1 MPRRLTT
8 LALVAIVSTASAHMQ
23 TPASTPMHTDGAR
36 CSSLLSSLRLPDVRV
51 TEAREVAADP
61 AAKGAVHVAH
71 CRINGTIG
79 SEIGFGL
86 WLPDAWNGRFL
97 MSGGGGFVGS
107 LPSPGPDVDR
117 GFAVT
122 TTDTGHKSEGIDAR
136 WALDNL
142 ERQLDFAYLATHR
155 TAVTAKAIVATYYG
169 SDPRYSYFSGCSTG
183 GRQALMEAQR
193 FPDDFDG
200 IVSGAPVFDW
210 TRAVTAGL
218 ALAQALY
225 PDPAVLDKP
234 VITEA
239 SLKLVHD
246 AALAACDAKD
256 GVADGV
262 IDDPRTC
269 AFDLAT
275 VRACPKDAV
284 APDCLTRAQRAAIA
298 RVYSPLGDGEG
309 VIYEGTP
316 VGAEAE
322 EGGWRAWLTGSDP
335 KMLSESGQPNAS
347 WGFST
352 QFYRYFVFANP
363 DWTYKGYDVAGS
375 WRRDTKRITAFMN
388 AENPDLSAFRAR
400 HGKLLLWHGW
410 ADPALNPLATIR
422 YYESVVARDASA
434 RDDVRLFL
442 LPGVLHCAG
451 GPGPDR
457 VERTAAIVDWVEKGD
472 APSQLIAAKRRDA
485 AVVRTRPLCAYPAR
499 AVYKGSGSTDE
510 AANFTCGR

>member
-1 MPRRLTT
+1 MWRRFFAAIA
-8 LALVAIVSTASAHMQ
+8 LASCLSIVPAHMQ
-23 TPASTPMHTDGAR
+23 TPASTPMQTDGAR

-142 ERQLDFAYLATHR
+142 ERQLDFAYVATHR

-193 FPDDFDG
+193 FPGDFDG

-210 TRAVTAGL
+210 TRALAAGL
-218 ALAQALY
+218 SLAQALY
-225 PDPAVLDKP
+225 PDPAVLDTP
-234 VITEA
+234 IVTQDNLA
-239 SLKLVHD
+239 LVH
-246 AALAACDAKD
+246 AAVLAACDAKD

-275 VRACPKDAV
+275 VRACPKDA
-284 APDCLTRAQRAAIA
+284 
-298 RVYSPLGDGEG
+298 
-309 VIYEGTP
+309 
-316 VGAEAE
+316 
-322 EGGWRAWLTGSDP
+322 
-335 KMLSESGQPNAS
+335 
-347 WGFST
+347 
-352 QFYRYFVFANP
+352 
-363 DWTYKGYDVAGS
+363 
-375 WRRDTKRITAFMN
+375 
-388 AENPDLSAFRAR
+388 
-400 HGKLLLWHGW
+400 
-410 ADPALNPLATIR
+410 
-422 YYESVVARDASA
+422 
-434 RDDVRLFL
+434 
-442 LPGVLHCAG
+442 
-451 GPGPDR
+451 
-457 VERTAAIVDWVEKGD
+457 
-472 APSQLIAAKRRDA
+472 
-485 AVVRTRPLCAYPAR
+485 
-499 AVYKGSGSTDE
+499 
-510 AANFTCGR
+510 